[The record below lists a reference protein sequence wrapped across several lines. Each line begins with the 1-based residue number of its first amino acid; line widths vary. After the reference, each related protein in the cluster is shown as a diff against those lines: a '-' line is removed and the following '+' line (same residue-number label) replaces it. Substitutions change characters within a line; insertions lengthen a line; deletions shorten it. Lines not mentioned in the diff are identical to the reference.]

1 MYLLSKSGA
10 LAAFLEWMFIVVL
23 HFGEV
28 CFFSFIAVILLLWT
42 QALLPVY
49 IFPGDVPSVSIHP
62 LQSFFFILF
71 FVCLQGMVEARSFVD
86 WKCKQFPADSNA
98 RDFLHK
104 YNVHHYWDLA
114 LSSSII
120 ESADD

>member
-1 MYLLSKSGA
+1 MFLLSKSGA

-42 QALLPVY
+42 QALFPVY

-62 LQSFFFILF
+62 LQSFFFHPFL
-71 FVCLQGMVEARSFVD
+71 CL
-86 WKCKQFPADSNA
+86 
-98 RDFLHK
+98 
-104 YNVHHYWDLA
+104 
-114 LSSSII
+114 
-120 ESADD
+120 SAGDGGGAEFRRLEV